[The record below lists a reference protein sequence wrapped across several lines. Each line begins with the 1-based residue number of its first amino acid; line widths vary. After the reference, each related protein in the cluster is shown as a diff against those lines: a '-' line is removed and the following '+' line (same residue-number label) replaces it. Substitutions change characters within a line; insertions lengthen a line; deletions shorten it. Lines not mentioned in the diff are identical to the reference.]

1 MSTNTPT
8 MLPLTITTTTP
19 NQTAISQTV
28 QRTKNAFAT
37 RRKRRNLCSELEQCN
52 RNRVASNATTTTT
65 TRIATSKVANY
76 ADFPTPTTALPTTV
90 AAMTAITTRTT
101 LTTIPATTMR
111 AAVPQLATRT
121 AVSRTA
127 TTTPPPPRLSTAPA
141 ATTPATPSA
150 AAATGAATMH
160 QRRHHCQRRATIAAT
175 PTTAEA
181 HNMTTALPRA
191 RAASLGFNLSTA
203 FATALLHTS
212 VAVAAAASTQTQTQ
226 LSAAAKHQ
234 TPQAQA
240 VLDSGMLSQLDSN
253 ATSTLLGSAG
263 VTMTPSNF
271 TLLDDAG
278 ADGVEGINDVA
289 NSSEWF
295 HVVLLVLKTSLM
307 LFIIIAAIFGNLL
320 VIISVMRVRKLRI
333 ITNYFVVSLA
343 MADIMVA
350 MMAMTFNFSVQVTGR
365 WNFGIFV
372 CDLWNSLDVYFS
384 TASILHLCCIS
395 VDRYYAIVKP
405 LKYPINMTKRVV
417 TIMLINTWVSP
428 ALLSFLPI
436 FIGWYTTEEHKN
448 YVKRHPDR
456 CEFIVNKPY
465 CVISSSI
472 SFWIPCTIMIFTYLA
487 IFREANRQE
496 KQMMARQGNAMLMH
510 RHSED
515 ARASVGVSN
524 NTGEALSGSGSS
536 KTLTLHE
543 VEQDHTPTKDKHLIK
558 MKREHK
564 AARTLGII
572 MGTFIVCWLPF
583 FLWYTITSLCDL
595 TAPDIVVAI
604 LFWIG
609 YFNSTLNP
617 IIYAYFNRE
626 FREAFQNTLQCL
638 FCNWWRDRGLP
649 LDIDIRR
656 SSLRYDTRAKSVYSE
671 NYLSASQPPR
681 RTSQLVDSL

>member
-1 MSTNTPT
+1 MSTHTPT
-8 MLPLTITTTTP
+8 MLPLTATTIP
-19 NQTAISQTV
+19 NQTAFSQTM
-28 QRTKNAFAT
+28 QRTVNASAT
-37 RRKRRNLCSELEQCN
+37 RRKKRNLCSELEQCN
-52 RNRVASNATTTTT
+52 NKCCRVASNATTITH
-65 TRIATSKVANY
+65 IATSKLANC
-76 ADFPTPTTALPTTV
+76 ADSPTPTTTLPTT
-90 AAMTAITTRTT
+90 MTAMTTRTT
-101 LTTIPATTMR
+101 TTVIPAMAVR
-111 AAVPQLATRT
+111 AAVPQLATT
-121 AVSRTA
+121 AVVSRTA
-127 TTTPPPPRLSTAPA
+127 TTTPPPPRLSAVSA
-141 ATTPATPSA
+141 LTTSTA
-150 AAATGAATMH
+150 AAATGVATVN
-160 QRRHHCQRRATIAAT
+160 QRRHHCQRRATIATT
-175 PTTAEA
+175 PTTSEA
-181 HNMTTALPRA
+181 LNITTVSTRA
-191 RAASLGFNLSTA
+191 RAGSLGFNLSTA

-212 VAVAAAASTQTQTQ
+212 AAVAAASSIQTQTHHNV
-226 LSAAAKHQ
+226 AAKHQ

-240 VLDSGMLSQLDSN
+240 VLDSGMLSQLDPN

-263 VTMTPSNF
+263 ATITPNNF
-271 TLLDDAG
+271 SLLDDIG
-278 ADGVEGINDVA
+278 ADGVEGINDGA
-289 NSSEWF
+289 NSADWLD
-295 HVVLLVLKTSLM
+295 VVYLVFTASLM

-496 KQMMARQGNAMLMH
+496 KQMLARQGNAMLMH

-515 ARASVGVSN
+515 ARTSVGVSN

-543 VEQDHTPTKDKHLIK
+543 VDQDHTPTKDKHLIK

-609 YFNSTLNP
+609 YFNSMLNP
-617 IIYAYFNRE
+617 GIYAYFNLE
-626 FREAFQNTLQCL
+626 FREAFRNTLQCL